1 MIIILDY
8 PQWFYHEY
16 GFYKP
21 KKTKP
26 LLSLWFS
33 KSGRRNTQFVF
44 LLLLYLVHI
53 SLFFEKLTLNSYSK
67 YFHRLNYASRVTL
80 IPNFFHSV
88 RGAVSM
94 NTSAFEYTLHLLHM
108 MKLQKDSQCTLNW
121 TPWVRWTI
129 QIWETCQ
136 KYCSPHSTTVT
147 ICWNPNFTTDPHIPW
162 KLRQPHI
169 APRYKFYIEEETSK
183 EK

>member
-129 QIWETCQ
+129 QLWETCPKVLQ
-136 KYCSPHSTTVT
+136 SSQHHSHHLLEPKFHNWPPYPLKVKTASYCP
-147 ICWNPNFTTDPHIPW
+147 
-162 KLRQPHI
+162 
-169 APRYKFYIEEETSK
+169 
-183 EK
+183 